1 MGSCGIGTRYQ
12 VDDRTFGGSELSK
25 MKKRR
30 AYSSG
35 MVVSNML
42 VFKFVVSYLNSG
54 QAAG

>member
-35 MVVSNML
+35 MVVRNMIVL
-42 VFKFVVSYLNSG
+42 KFVVSYLNFG